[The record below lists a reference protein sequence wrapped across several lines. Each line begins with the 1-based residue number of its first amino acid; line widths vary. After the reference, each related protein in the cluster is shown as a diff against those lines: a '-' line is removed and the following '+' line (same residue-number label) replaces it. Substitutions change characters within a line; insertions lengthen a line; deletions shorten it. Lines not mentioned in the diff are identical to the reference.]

1 MALSWRSS
9 LLCLSSDTLDPSH
22 KCSFTYLDPISSSH
36 PHPFSAAHSVSKL
49 PQVRPRS
56 LSETSSSLQWNLSF
70 TLTKCV
76 PILSTKPR
84 SPRLHDIVLCAA
96 ADAGYDTQPI
106 NVMISGAPASG
117 KGTQSELI
125 IQKYGLVH
133 IAAGDLLRAEVA
145 AGTENGLKAKEYM
158 DKGKLV
164 PNEVVVTM
172 VKQRLSQSDAQEKG
186 WLLDGYPRSLSQAAA
201 LEALGIRPHVF
212 ILLEVPEEILI
223 DRVIGRRMDPVTGK
237 IYHLKYSPP
246 ETPEIAS
253 RLTQRSDDTVDRV
266 KLRLQTHTQ
275 NVEAVLSLYK
285 NFIRKVDGTSSKDKV
300 FAAIE
305 NILEDSEL
313 LSPGPMPSLTA
324 SGI

>member
-125 IQKYGLVH
+125 IQK
-133 IAAGDLLRAEVA
+133 
-145 AGTENGLKAKEYM
+145 
-158 DKGKLV
+158 
-164 PNEVVVTM
+164 M